1 MNAYMAEHYLGG
13 VAMLNRMTVT
23 IAGHDYT
30 LLSGDSEAHMQDV
43 AVFVG
48 DKIGEVRGTGAA
60 ALESAVLGA
69 MNIADQLFKEREA
82 SLGLREQMKVLLED
96 ATKLRAEI
104 RSLKKQITAQE
115 P

>member
-1 MNAYMAEHYLGG
+1 
-13 VAMLNRMTVT
+13 MTVT
-23 IAGHDYT
+23 IAGHEYT
-30 LLSGDSEAHMQDV
+30 LLSGDSETYIQDV
-43 AVFVG
+43 ASFVG
-48 DKIGEVRGTGAA
+48 EKITEVRNSGAA

-69 MNIADQLFKEREA
+69 MNIADMYYKEREA

-96 ATKLRAEI
+96 ASKLRAEI

>member
-1 MNAYMAEHYLGG
+1 
-13 VAMLNRMTVT
+13 MTVT
-23 IAGHDYT
+23 IAGHEYT
-30 LLSGDSEAHMQDV
+30 LLSGDSEAHMQEV
-43 AVFVG
+43 ASLV
-48 DKIGEVRGTGAA
+48 DEQIGEVRSSGAA

-69 MNIADQLFKEREA
+69 MNVADLYYKERES

-104 RSLKKQITAQE
+104 RALKKQITAQE